1 MDIFTTQLTRVVPVP
16 IKPASLKVKALLKD
30 AANTKLNQDPDHLE
44 NHEYYFTKEEDQYH
58 ASQQEAQQDNKEES
72 HGEQETVKE
81 DSESIHDD
89 LSALESG
96 QHSVKHSVQ
105 QSTELETSDEKPDQ
119 KNNKPKH
126 LDLYA

>member
-16 IKPASLKVKALLKD
+16 IKPASLKVKALLKE
-30 AANTKLNQDPDHLE
+30 AANSKLSQDPDHLE

-58 ASQQEAQQDNKEES
+58 SKQQEAEGDTKKEQ
-72 HGEQETVKE
+72 HAEQEAVIAAP
-81 DSESIHDD
+81 ESNDD
-89 LSALESG
+89 GESAE
-96 QHSVKHSVQ
+96 
-105 QSTELETSDEKPDQ
+105 SDEKADQ